1 MVFVR
6 NKMMIFLVLYLNI
19 LLCYTRKFY
28 RTPGVQSHGAFLKN
42 VTSASS
48 EDCLQECFIAEGCKS
63 FNTFE
68 VESGKQYT
76 CQLLSN
82 DRCVLDEDIDISKNH
97 LASVYFSTKL
107 EHCERKLK
115 IVRNRGK
122 VCVKMDENKT
132 IEVTERDDD
141 LTNCDIFTIKNDQ
154 VTWGD
159 VCIILLDNRVI
170 STANKTLGECLK
182 IIIHYGSKSLL
193 LKDDSSKC
201 LVKSYNGI
209 VTDNKLER
217 LRFCFKADYV

>member
-6 NKMMIFLVLYLNI
+6 YKMILFLVLYLNI
-19 LLCYTRKFY
+19 LLCYTRQFY
-28 RTPGVQSHGAFLKN
+28 RTRGVQSHGAFLKN

-48 EDCLQECFIAEGCKS
+48 EDCLRECFIAEGCKS

-82 DRCVLDEDIDISKNH
+82 DRCVLDEDIDISKNPV
-97 LASVYFSTKL
+97 ASVYFSTKL

-115 IVRNRGK
+115 VFRNRGN

-132 IEVTERDDD
+132 IEVVSQDDD
-141 LTNCDIFTIKNDQ
+141 QNNCDIFTIRNDQ

-159 VCIILLDNRVI
+159 VCIILVDNGVI
-170 STANKTLGECLK
+170 STGNKTLGDCLK
-182 IIIHYGSKSLL
+182 LMIHYSSNSLL
-193 LKDDSSKC
+193 LKDDPTKC
-201 LVKSYNGI
+201 LVKSNNGI
-209 VTDNKLER
+209 AIDNIMGR
-217 LRFCFKADYV
+217 LNYCFKTVYV